1 MKTAPGTGTGTD
13 TDRDTAPNNDPA
25 PPLAWWRVPMVWLV
39 ISGPAVVVVAGFATL
54 ALAIVYPDPVLVV
67 EKAANAAQMP
77 AMQGR
82 NHAATAGR

>member
-1 MKTAPGTGTGTD
+1 MKTAPHTGTGTA
-13 TDRDTAPNNDPA
+13 TDPS

-67 EKAANAAQMP
+67 EKTANPAQMP

>member
-1 MKTAPGTGTGTD
+1 MKTAPHTGTGTA
-13 TDRDTAPNNDPA
+13 TDPS

-54 ALAIVYPDPVLVV
+54 ALAIVYPDPVLVI
-67 EKAANAAQMP
+67 EKAANPAQMP

-82 NHAATAGR
+82 NHAATGGR